1 MVFFRIDLSSK
12 HGLGH
17 YNRVKSLIKH
27 LNLINYKI
35 VVDKLSNNPYFLSEK
50 KNIISLYGKK
60 NFFLKTGRNF
70 FFSQGGPYVNFQ
82 KTHCFCLRSLAFRG
96 KQLRLLSNGAKTPE
110 VR

>member
-50 KNIISLYGKK
+50 KKYHFLVWKK
-60 NFFLKTGRNF
+60 KF
-70 FFSQGGPYVNFQ
+70 FF
-82 KTHCFCLRSLAFRG
+82 K
-96 KQLRLLSNGAKTPE
+96 
-110 VR
+110 